1 MFDNL
6 IQGVLATSWIEWVA
20 VTSSIIYVLLA
31 AKKIIWCWL
40 FALISSI
47 LYVYICFST
56 QLYLESFLQF
66 FYVVMAVVGYVLWN
80 RPSKEEV
87 IKWKPVYHIL
97 NLFASSVLTLVLG
110 YIFSVYT
117 DQANPYIDAATTVFS
132 LATTFMVTQR
142 VVENWIYW
150 IVIDAVS
157 VYLYYS
163 RELHLTAL
171 LFVLFTLIAVAG
183 YFSWRKLLNAQEG

>member
-87 IKWKPVYHIL
+87 IKWKPAYHIL